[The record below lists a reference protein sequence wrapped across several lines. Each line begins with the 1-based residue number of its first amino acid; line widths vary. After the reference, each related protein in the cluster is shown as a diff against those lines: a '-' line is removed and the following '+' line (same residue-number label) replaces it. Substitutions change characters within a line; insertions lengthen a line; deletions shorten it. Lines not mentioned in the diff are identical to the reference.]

1 MTRARGA
8 PPLSAKLADLR
19 GRVATMEEM
28 EENRFLLFTAA
39 GVVCLLVAALG
50 SVFVLSSSRLDPM
63 DIPALY
69 GLVAFFLGLGVAL
82 AWNGSRR
89 GAEGRCLDDLR
100 RQLAELEQA
109 AFIDDV
115 ERLGERAGDP
125 TPR

>member
-1 MTRARGA
+1 VNLARARRRSPARRPARARVDDGGDGGEPL
-8 PPLSAKLADLR
+8 PP
-19 GRVATMEEM
+19 
-28 EENRFLLFTAA
+28 FTAS

-50 SVFVLSSSRLDPM
+50 GVFILSSSRLDPM

-69 GLVAFFLGLGVAL
+69 GLAAFFLGFGCLL
-82 AWNGSRR
+82 LWNGGRR

-115 ERLGERAGDP
+115 ERLSMRG
-125 TPR
+125 